1 MTLPVSLWPEL
12 CIVAVPYVPNH
23 ERIDLGL
30 VGYGSDVPQDV
41 LDAAIAR
48 REQLQADRAILEEV
62 KPPKGPR
69 KRARNAKG
77 HLVADDPTTPDVN
90 EAWEDG

>member
-1 MTLPVSLWPEL
+1 M
-12 CIVAVPYVPNH
+12 PYVPNH

-41 LDAAIAR
+41 LDAAITR
-48 REQLQADRAILEEV
+48 REQRDAPAAIPEV
-62 KPPKGPR
+62 EKPPKGTR

-77 HLVADDPTTPDVN
+77 HLVADDPTTPDKD
-90 EAWEDG
+90 EAWEEG